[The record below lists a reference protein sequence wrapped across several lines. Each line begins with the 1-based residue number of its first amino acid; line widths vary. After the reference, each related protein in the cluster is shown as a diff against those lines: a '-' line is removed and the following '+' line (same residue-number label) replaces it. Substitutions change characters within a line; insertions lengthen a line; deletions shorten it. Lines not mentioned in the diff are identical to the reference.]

1 MDSGKVSDTWSAI
14 DCSRRHL
21 LNGWLS
27 SQVHFWIVLSYCI
40 VQVGAVRKCGRR
52 QFEMRDKYPFGYD
65 ERLLGGCLYC
75 GAATDTTEHIPSKV
89 FLDKPYPANLHTMKS
104 CGSCNNGFSIDEEYV
119 SCFID
124 AVICGSTEDLGI
136 LRPKVGET
144 FIRKPEVANRI
155 EASRRTDGDETFW
168 NPEIPRFI
176 RIIEKI
182 ARGHASHD
190 LGLRDL
196 GTESGSTPHVGF
208 WPIGLME
215 DVQVQEFE
223 HPVAIPFW
231 PELGSR
237 AFYQALSTNGKSL
250 TEWTILQKGR
260 YRYLATPVEPS
271 VRMVFSEY
279 LTCIVTWD

>member
-1 MDSGKVSDTWSAI
+1 MDLLDHGRLDDREVVVEPLLAAVVFGRELHVEDRGAHRPVVEDGAGADKFEETTHDWMDSGKVSDTWSAI

-124 AVICGSTEDLGI
+124 AVICGSTGDLEI

-196 GTESGSTPHVGF
+196 GTESG
-208 WPIGLME
+208 
-215 DVQVQEFE
+215 
-223 HPVAIPFW
+223 
-231 PELGSR
+231 
-237 AFYQALSTNGKSL
+237 
-250 TEWTILQKGR
+250 
-260 YRYLATPVEPS
+260 
-271 VRMVFSEY
+271 
-279 LTCIVTWD
+279 